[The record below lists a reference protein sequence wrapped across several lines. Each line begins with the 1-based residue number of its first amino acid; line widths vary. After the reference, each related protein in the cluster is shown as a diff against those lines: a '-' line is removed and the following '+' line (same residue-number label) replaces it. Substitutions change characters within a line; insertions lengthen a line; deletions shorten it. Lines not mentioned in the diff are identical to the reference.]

1 MSQSNSIVVDG
12 SLALAKA
19 DDSVNTTGSH
29 GKKLFR
35 IRLRRMLSAHEIAVL
50 LMLASAP
57 VELTAASPDFA
68 ALQDAGLISA
78 VGTQFTL
85 TEAGSEV
92 LNLLARR

>member
-1 MSQSNSIVVDG
+1 
-12 SLALAKA
+12 
-19 DDSVNTTGSH
+19 
-29 GKKLFR
+29 
-35 IRLRRMLSAHEIAVL
+35 
-50 LMLASAP
+50 MLASAP

-92 LNLLARR
+92 LNLLARC